1 MSERKLRFYNVWI
14 LLLFALLGLALGGAI
29 SLLVLSLKNLGDPV
43 ALAALSFLDYLL
55 SLVLVAFLVALFSLR
70 KRFLDEL
77 ASLSEMFGS
86 PRFVYTRANL
96 EGKLASLKARG
107 RLEGVV
113 VALNPRDLYGDLRQ
127 MYGSEAVRSINRI
140 IMAELLHVF
149 ADRDDCLVAFSP
161 LDGFFVYENTLDNRA
176 FYSEMSSV
184 SEAIKKNLRADG
196 ALPALKILMGSYVLM
211 PTDEPSYALSMALLA
226 ENFHSSG
233 RLTDEVV
240 EYHDDMVERSNLLQ
254 DLSKDI
260 ERGLAKEEFRIFYQ
274 PKYLLKKKCFYGAE
288 ALIRWE
294 HPEKGLLPPGLFIP
308 YAENSGRIV
317 DIDRYVF
324 KHVCADLAEWKS
336 KKTPLLVISVNLSR
350 KTVYA
355 PGILEY
361 FKQTIA
367 QYGVDPSYLE
377 IELTESIA
385 ARDSIY
391 IADLI
396 KKLRELGFRTA
407 IDDFGV
413 GYSSFSSLKKIPF
426 DTLKIDKAFV
436 DDLEVSEEAR
446 SMVRFVIALGHSLGM
461 DVIAE
466 GVQSAPQVEILKAL
480 KLDSIQGYYFA
491 HPMSVYDY
499 IRFLSVHPVLKKKK
513 EGKA

>member
-1 MSERKLRFYNVWI
+1 
-14 LLLFALLGLALGGAI
+14 
-29 SLLVLSLKNLGDPV
+29 
-43 ALAALSFLDYLL
+43 
-55 SLVLVAFLVALFSLR
+55 
-70 KRFLDEL
+70 
-77 ASLSEMFGS
+77 
-86 PRFVYTRANL
+86 
-96 EGKLASLKARG
+96 
-107 RLEGVV
+107 
-113 VALNPRDLYGDLRQ
+113 VALNPRDLYGDVRQ
-127 MYGSEAVRSINRI
+127 MYGSEAIRNINTI
-140 IMAELLHVF
+140 IMSELLQVF
-149 ADRDDCLVAFSP
+149 GQRDDCFVAFSS
-161 LDGFFVYENTLDNRA
+161 LDGFFVYEDTLDNRA
-176 FYSEMSSV
+176 FYSEMV
-184 SEAIKKNLRADG
+184 AASEAIKKSLRADG
-196 ALPALKILMGSYVLM
+196 ALPALKILMGSYVLS
-211 PTDEPSYALSMALLA
+211 PIDEPSNAVSMALLA

-233 RLTDEVV
+233 RLSDEVV
-240 EYHDDMVERSNLLQ
+240 EYHDDMVERGNLLQ
-254 DLSKDI
+254 DLSKEI
-260 ERGLAKEEFRIFYQ
+260 ERGLVKEEFKIFYQ
-274 PKYLLKKKCFYGAE
+274 PKYWLKKKCFYGAE

-350 KTVYA
+350 KTVYD

-367 QYGVDPSYLE
+367 QYGVDPAYLE

-385 ARDSIY
+385 ARDSVY

-426 DTLKIDKAFV
+426 DTLKIDKAFI

-499 IRFLSVHPVLKKKK
+499 IRFLAVHPVLKKKK
-513 EGKA
+513 GEKA